1 MPGRST
7 NDPSNY
13 FALGKQSAFNT
24 EATTFTF
31 TKHLDGT
38 GLELDEQVEAVREGG
53 DGQEVGFVHKTA
65 ISMDGNVLVNSR
77 PVIGAQLSAWALGAA
92 SVAPGV
98 APAATQTQIVVSVP
112 TSTQPYLTAEQRWAD
127 KIERV
132 SNVQV
137 SEWTL
142 EGEAGRPLKLT
153 AALVAGGTPYSRLV
167 ASALT
172 PARESGQPH
181 FYPGGSY
188 QLTGASGA
196 KMTKFKSMI
205 ARGQD
210 TDIRT
215 VSLFREDVVGLKI
228 DGSLE
233 GTFKYEDEQLYNRVH
248 YSAASDGTIDPNAMG
263 LATGAFTA
271 FTSFGAGTSFRFF
284 QHDLPLVVYT
294 GARVNKL
301 DPDGKTMYIDFSAI
315 SVRGATHS
323 VVNQHSVPSGTT
335 V

>member
-13 FALGKQSAFNT
+13 FALGKQSAKDT

-38 GLELDEQVEAVREGG
+38 GLELDEQTESVREGG

-65 ISMDGNVLVNSR
+65 ISMDGDLVVNSR
-77 PVIGAQLSAWALGAA
+77 PVVGAQLAAWTLGAA
-92 SVAPGV
+92 TVGDGV
-98 APAATQTQIVVSVP
+98 APAATVTQLITLVP
-112 TSTQPYLTAEQRWAD
+112 TSTQPYLTAEQRFAD

-137 SEWTL
+137 SGLTL
-142 EGEAGRPLKLT
+142 EGEAGRPMKLT
-153 AALVAGGTPYSRLV
+153 ANLVGGGTPFSPIL
-167 ASALT
+167 ASAKT
-172 PARESGQPH
+172 PVRESGQPH

-196 KMTKFKSMI
+196 KMTKFKTTDM
-205 ARGQD
+205 RGQD

-215 VSLFREDVVGLKI
+215 VSLFREDVIGLNY
-228 DGSLE
+228 DVSLE
-233 GTFKYEDEQLYNRVH
+233 GTFKYEDEQLYNKVH
-248 YSAASDGTIDPNAMG
+248 YTAASDGTIDPNAMG
-263 LATGAFTA
+263 LATGAFSAYTA
-271 FTSFGAGTSFRFF
+271 FGAGTTTRTMR
-284 QHDLPLVVYT
+284 HDIPLVVYT

-301 DPDGKTMYIDFSAI
+301 DPDGKTMYVDFSGI
-315 SVRGATHS
+315 GVRAATHS
-323 VVNQHSVPSGTT
+323 SWFQFSVPSGTT